1 MLVWRENEIA
11 SDNSIEA
18 RSWLIPEPRNCM
30 RDPAFPVFSLDA
42 CVQGF
47 RDEWTYVSVAGD
59 QSFISLMT
67 QKSEQC

>member
-1 MLVWRENEIA
+1 MAHTRTKKLHE
-11 SDNSIEA
+11 
-18 RSWLIPEPRNCM
+18 RSCLL
-30 RDPAFPVFSLDA
+30 PVFSLDA